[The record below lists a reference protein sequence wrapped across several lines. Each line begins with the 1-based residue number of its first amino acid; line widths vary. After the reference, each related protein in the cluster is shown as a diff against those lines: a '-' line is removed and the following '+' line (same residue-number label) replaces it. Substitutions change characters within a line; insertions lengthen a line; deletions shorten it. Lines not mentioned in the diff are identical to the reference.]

1 MSRPNPIKE
10 HIQSMIHDRSVG
22 DTQENSNQ
30 NAKQG
35 FGLEPQNKFENF
47 SKYLMLRL
55 LTVIYNQQWAV
66 NYISINTFDVHLWF
80 IFIMFWPFY
89 FNYRMVYLTVWILVT
104 HYRMEALLVEDQAVE
119 IQEEVSVVYQ
129 EHQGQIKFP

>member
-1 MSRPNPIKE
+1 
-10 HIQSMIHDRSVG
+10 MIHDRSVG

-55 LTVIYNQQWAV
+55 LTVIYNQQWTV
-66 NYISINTFDVHLWF
+66 NSISMNTFSLIYIHYVL
-80 IFIMFWPFY
+80 PFF
-89 FNYRMVYLTVWILVT
+89 FNHRMVYLTVWILVT
-104 HYRMEALLVEDQAVE
+104 HYRMEALLAEDQAVE

>member
-1 MSRPNPIKE
+1 MSTMSRPNPIKE

-22 DTQENSNQ
+22 DTQENSNH

-55 LTVIYNQQWAV
+55 LTVIYNLQ
-66 NYISINTFDVHLWF
+66 
-80 IFIMFWPFY
+80 
-89 FNYRMVYLTVWILVT
+89 
-104 HYRMEALLVEDQAVE
+104 
-119 IQEEVSVVYQ
+119 
-129 EHQGQIKFP
+129 